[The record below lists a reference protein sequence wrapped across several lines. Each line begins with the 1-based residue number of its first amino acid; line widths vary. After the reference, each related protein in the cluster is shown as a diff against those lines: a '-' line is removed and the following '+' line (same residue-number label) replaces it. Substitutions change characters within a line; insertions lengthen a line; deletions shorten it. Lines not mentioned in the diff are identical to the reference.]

1 MRRSIKKA
9 MSLTLASAMTLSLA
23 ACGGSN
29 TAKETTAAAAADTTA
44 AAAESSAAGDAADSQ
59 EPVEL
64 KFSCGVVTPD
74 MRQQRKQ

>member
-29 TAKETTAAAAADTTA
+29 TAKETTAAVSYTHLFIIWLHSFATLSRNLTA
-44 AAAESSAAGDAADSQ
+44 RISLLRA
-59 EPVEL
+59 VL
-64 KFSCGVVTPD
+64 
-74 MRQQRKQ
+74 